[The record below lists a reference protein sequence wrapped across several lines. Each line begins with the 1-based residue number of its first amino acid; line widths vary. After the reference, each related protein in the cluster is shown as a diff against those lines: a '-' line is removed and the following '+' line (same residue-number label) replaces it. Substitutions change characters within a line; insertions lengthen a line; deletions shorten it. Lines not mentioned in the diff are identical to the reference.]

1 MAIELTSPL
10 HASRLAPH
18 PAAAVA
24 SEVRAAQATQ
34 APPEIQHTVTQMN
47 TLTQAMNHRLTFS
60 VDHDTN
66 DVIVKV
72 IDADTD
78 KVIREMPAVEL
89 QKLHKSIKD
98 AVGLL
103 INKLI

>member
-1 MAIELTSPL
+1 MSIEVSSSL
-10 HASRLAPH
+10 HPSNLSFH
-18 PAAAVA
+18 PAPAHAA
-24 SEVRAAQATQ
+24 EPPPPAAPKVELQAT
-34 APPEIQHTVTQMN
+34 VSQMN
-47 TLTQAMNHRLTFS
+47 TISQVMNHRLTYRL
-60 VDHDTN
+60 DQDTN

-78 KVIREMPAVEL
+78 EVIKELPAVEL

-103 INKLI
+103 INELI

>member
-1 MAIELTSPL
+1 
-10 HASRLAPH
+10 
-18 PAAAVA
+18 
-24 SEVRAAQATQ
+24 
-34 APPEIQHTVTQMN
+34 MN
-47 TLTQAMNHRLTFS
+47 TLSQVINHRLTFS

-66 DVIVKV
+66 DIIVKV
-72 IDADTD
+72 IDADTE
-78 KVIREMPAVEL
+78 KLIREMPAVEL

>member
-1 MAIELTSPL
+1 MAIELMSPIHTSQVAFQALQRPVVEPK
-10 HASRLAPH
+10 AAP
-18 PAAAVA
+18 
-24 SEVRAAQATQ
+24 AT
-34 APPEIQHTVTQMN
+34 EIQHTVTQMN
-47 TLTQAMNHRLTFS
+47 TLSQVINHRLTFS

-66 DVIVKV
+66 DIIVKV
-72 IDADTD
+72 IDADTE

>member
-1 MAIELTSPL
+1 MAIELMSPIHTSQVAFQAL
-10 HASRLAPH
+10 HRPGVEPKAAP
-18 PAAAVA
+18 
-24 SEVRAAQATQ
+24 AT
-34 APPEIQHTVTQMN
+34 EIQHTVTQMN
-47 TLTQAMNHRLTFS
+47 TLSQVINLRLTFS

-66 DVIVKV
+66 DIIVKV
-72 IDADTD
+72 IDADTE
-78 KVIREMPAVEL
+78 KLIREMPAVEL

>member
-1 MAIELTSPL
+1 MAIELMSPIHTSQVAFQ
-10 HASRLAPH
+10 ASQRPVAEPKPA
-18 PAAAVA
+18 PAAD
-24 SEVRAAQATQ
+24 
-34 APPEIQHTVTQMN
+34 IQHAVTQMN
-47 TLTQAMNHRLTFS
+47 TLSQVINHRLTFS

-66 DVIVKV
+66 DIIVKV
-72 IDADTD
+72 IDADTE
-78 KVIREMPAVEL
+78 KLIREMPAVEL

>member
-1 MAIELTSPL
+1 VAQPAAE
-10 HASRLAPH
+10 PH
-18 PAAAVA
+18 PVVAAPVA
-24 SEVRAAQATQ
+24 
-34 APPEIQHTVTQMN
+34 EIQHAVTQMN
-47 TLTQAMNHRLTFS
+47 TLSQVTNHRLTFS
-60 VDHDTN
+60 VDQDTN
-66 DVIVKV
+66 DIIVKV

-78 KVIREMPAVEL
+78 KIIREMPAVEL